1 MNTLNL
7 STKRGDTFAE
17 VPFQINVN
25 TVPLNLSGA
34 LIRMQLRTDYGGTVY
49 LEFTSV
55 NNDGI
60 TITNAANGEFKINE
74 TIIDLEAKAYKYDIE
89 ITLSKL
95 TLLMLLIQH
104 LLILVYMIFLNSP
117 ILVLIHS

>member
-25 TVPLNLSGA
+25 TVPLDLTGA
-34 LIRMQLRTDYGGTVY
+34 VIRMQLRTDYGGDVY
-49 LEFTSV
+49 LELTSV
-55 NNDGI
+55 DSNGI

-74 TIIDLEAKAYKYDIE
+74 TIIELEAFSYKYDIQ
-89 ITLSKL
+89 ITLSNGEVK
-95 TLLMLLIQH
+95 TWIEG
-104 LLILVYMIFLNSP
+104 IFNVSND
-117 ILVLIHS
+117 VTR

>member
-25 TVPLNLSGA
+25 TAPLNLSGA

-49 LEFTSV
+49 QEFTSV
-55 NNDGI
+55 NDEGI

-74 TIIDLEAKAYKYDIE
+74 TIINLEARAYKYDIE
-89 ITLSKL
+89 ITLSNGEVN
-95 TLLMLLIQH
+95 TWISGVFSV
-104 LLILVYMIFLNSP
+104 INDVTR
-117 ILVLIHS
+117 

>member
-25 TVPLNLSGA
+25 AVPLDLTGA

-49 LEFTSV
+49 QEFTSI
-55 NNDGI
+55 NNEGI
-60 TITNAANGEFKINE
+60 TITNATNGEFKINE
-74 TIIDLEAKAYKYDIE
+74 TIINLEARAYKYDIE
-89 ITLSKL
+89 ITLSNGEVK
-95 TLLMLLIQH
+95 TWISG
-104 LLILVYMIFLNSP
+104 VFSVTND
-117 ILVLIHS
+117 VTR

>member
-1 MNTLNL
+1 MNILNL

-25 TVPLNLSGA
+25 AVPLNLSGA

-49 LEFTSV
+49 LELTSV
-55 NNDGI
+55 NNNGI

-74 TIIDLEAKAYKYDIE
+74 TIIDLEARAYKYDIE
-89 ITLSKL
+89 ITLSNGEVN
-95 TLLMLLIQH
+95 TWISG
-104 LLILVYMIFLNSP
+104 VFSVVND
-117 ILVLIHS
+117 VTR